1 METFETIRQNFTI
14 LFRKLFGGG
23 EGNIILENTDDVLE
37 CGIDIVA
44 RPPGKELRSLT
55 LLSGGEKTMTAVG
68 LLFAMF
74 KSKPSPYCILDEVDA
89 ALDDANVGRYANVV
103 KEFAA
108 MTQFVVIT
116 HRKPTMAQA
125 DVLYGITMEQA
136 GVSKRMAVK
145 FDQVGDNCEILST
158 AKAA

>member
-1 METFETIRQNFTI
+1 
-14 LFRKLFGGG
+14 
-23 EGNIILENTDDVLE
+23 
-37 CGIDIVA
+37 
-44 RPPGKELRSLT
+44 
-55 LLSGGEKTMTAVG
+55 MTAVG

-136 GVSKRMAVK
+136 RCVETDGSEVRSGRGQLRDTEHFEGGVMACVVFHTE
-145 FDQVGDNCEILST
+145 FDD
-158 AKAA
+158 